1 MSRRIKAG
9 LSRTTRRH
17 VLAGALGSGYALAVR
32 PVSAETIATPAEDI
46 EAGDVKIAT
55 MSGDIPAYR
64 AMPDE
69 KKRGKKKL
77 PLVLVVQ
84 EIFGVH
90 EHIRDVCRRLAKEG
104 YCAIAPEL
112 FVRQGDVSKLPGIP
126 EIRAVVERVPDAQVL
141 SDLDRTVAYAES
153 IPFVD
158 TSKLAITG
166 FCWGGRIT
174 WLYSAHRPNLKAG
187 VAWYGRL
194 TGAREDRHPQHPID
208 VAKLLNAPVLGLYG
222 GKDQGIPLASVEDM
236 KKALATG
243 TKAAKASRFQIY
255 PEAGHAFLADYRPSY
270 DPKAAADGWKR
281 MKAWF
286 KAHGV

>member
-1 MSRRIKAG
+1 
-9 LSRTTRRH
+9 
-17 VLAGALGSGYALAVR
+17 
-32 PVSAETIATPAEDI
+32 
-46 EAGDVKIAT
+46 
-55 MSGDIPAYR
+55 
-64 AMPDE
+64 MPDE

-77 PLVLVVQ
+77 PVVLVIQ

-90 EHIRDVCRRLAKEG
+90 EHIRDVCRRLAKDG
-104 YCAIAPEL
+104 YLAIAPEL

-126 EIRAVVERVPDAQVL
+126 EIRTVVDRVPDAQVL
-141 SDLDRTVAYAES
+141 ADLDRTVAYAAS
-153 IPFVD
+153 MPFVD
-158 TSKLAITG
+158 ASKLAITG

-174 WLYSAHRPNLKAG
+174 WLYSAHRPDLKAG

-194 TGAREDRHPQHPID
+194 TGDKDDRRPQHPVDI
-208 VAKLLNAPVLGLYG
+208 ATLLHAPVLGLYG
-222 GKDQGIPLASVEDM
+222 GKDTGIPLASVEDM

-286 KAHGV
+286 KANGV